1 MRNNAKDFKQKKK
14 NRLYFSNLTVIM
26 LCCVIFFSISLII
39 NIAKAI
45 CFNHK
50 LNQVQK
56 YYKEAMILKRNLND
70 EI

>member
-1 MRNNAKDFKQKKK
+1 
-14 NRLYFSNLTVIM
+14 M
-26 LCCVIFFSISLII
+26 LCDFFSISLII